1 MDSSPV
7 TIISTI
13 YPLSGVDLLLPRMRM
28 YIGNLSTNAKWGKL
42 FVSAEYQ
49 KELDIA
55 GIVISKRA

>member
-1 MDSSPV
+1 
-7 TIISTI
+7 
-13 YPLSGVDLLLPRMRM
+13 MRM